1 MQTIPSGSNVVPQT
15 VPSQIGIQAVLKEF
29 QEKLLEEIRA
39 DLNDEFNAL
48 RHVIGGLREKT
59 QGLLQ
64 ELSSSK
70 TIIQK
75 TARDNYILKAK
86 LKAERTAYSL
96 AQIRKR
102 KLTERYNAEIKDIK
116 KVYAQQIR
124 KIQETISEAAVTE
137 LVNHQLVNV
146 TP

>member
-15 VPSQIGIQAVLKEF
+15 VPSQIGIQAVLK
-29 QEKLLEEIRA
+29 IRA

-48 RHVIGGLREKT
+48 RHVIGDLQHVIGGLREKT

-70 TIIQK
+70 TIIEK

-96 AQIRKR
+96 ARIRKT
-102 KLTERYNAEIKDIK
+102 KLTERYNAKIKDIK

-124 KIQETISEAAVTE
+124 KIQETISEAVVTE
-137 LVNHQLVNV
+137 LANHQLVSV